1 MWPLPVVSWVND
13 RPPLTGTGVAL
24 LVVEP
29 SPSWPKE
36 LSPQQKAG
44 AVVPAPV
51 SRHVC
56 CPPAAMSAV
65 AGAGG
70 GGAMSSLQA
79 EATSAAAMA
88 PTVTIVLFNAT
99 R

>member
-1 MWPLPVVSWVND
+1 VND
-13 RPPLTGTGVAL
+13 KPPLTATGVAL

-44 AVVPAPV
+44 AVVPVPV

-65 AGAGG
+65 AGGG
-70 GGAMSSLQA
+70 GGGLIVSLQP
-79 EATSAAAMA
+79 EATSAAATALTVAMA
-88 PTVTIVLFNAT
+88 LFDAT